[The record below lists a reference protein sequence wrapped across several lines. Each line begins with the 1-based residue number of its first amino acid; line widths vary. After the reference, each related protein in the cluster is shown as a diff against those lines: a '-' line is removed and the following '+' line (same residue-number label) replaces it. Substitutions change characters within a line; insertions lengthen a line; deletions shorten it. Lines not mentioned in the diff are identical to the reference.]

1 MRQKLG
7 WQRHLHHHSKRR
19 LLMATKKAAKPEKPT
34 KPERDK
40 DAICQA
46 VLQGMRDGLSAFK
59 ACQEA
64 GVPQSTF
71 NRWVDAD
78 AKLAEDYAHARE
90 DLIER
95 MAQEV
100 LELADSDVPETGE
113 GKKDWQ
119 AIQKHKLQVD
129 TRKWLLSK
137 LAPKKYGDRLELA
150 GDKENP
156 LQVQTIDASKL
167 STDVLAQIIA
177 AKDHAADAS

>member
-1 MRQKLG
+1 
-7 WQRHLHHHSKRR
+7 
-19 LLMATKKAAKPEKPT
+19 MATKRTEKT
-34 KPERDK
+34 KTAKPERDK
-40 DAICQA
+40 DAISQS

-59 ACQEA
+59 ACQAA

-95 MAQEV
+95 MANEV
-100 LELADSDVPETGE
+100 LDLADSEVPETGD
-113 GKKDWQ
+113 GKRDWQ
-119 AIQKHKLQVD
+119 AIQQRKLQVD
-129 TRKWLLSK
+129 SRKWLLSK

-167 STDVLAQIIA
+167 PTDVLAQIIA
-177 AKDHAADAS
+177 AKDANAPD

>member
-1 MRQKLG
+1 MAK
-7 WQRHLHHHSKRR
+7 KR
-19 LLMATKKAAKPEKPT
+19 TEKT
-34 KPERDK
+34 AKPERDK
-40 DAICQA
+40 AAICQA

-59 ACQEA
+59 ACQAA

-95 MAQEV
+95 MANEV
-100 LELADSDVPETGE
+100 LELADSEVPETGD
-113 GKKDWQ
+113 GKRDWQ
-119 AIQKHKLQVD
+119 AIQQRKLQVD
-129 TRKWLLSK
+129 SRKWLLSK

-177 AKDHAADAS
+177 AKDENAPD

>member
-1 MRQKLG
+1 MTT
-7 WQRHLHHHSKRR
+7 KRTEK
-19 LLMATKKAAKPEKPT
+19 TKKTAKPA

-40 DAICQA
+40 DAICQS
-46 VLQGMRDGLSAFK
+46 VLQGMRDGMSAFK
-59 ACQEA
+59 ACQAA

-95 MAQEV
+95 MANEV
-100 LELADSDVPETGE
+100 LELADSDVPETGD
-113 GKKDWQ
+113 GKRDWQ
-119 AIQKHKLQVD
+119 AIQQRKLQVD
-129 TRKWLLSK
+129 SRKWLLSK
-137 LAPKKYGDRLELA
+137 LSPKKYGDRLELA

-177 AKDHAADAS
+177 AKDDVADRS

>member
-1 MRQKLG
+1 
-7 WQRHLHHHSKRR
+7 
-19 LLMATKKAAKPEKPT
+19 MATKRTEKT
-34 KPERDK
+34 AKPERDK
-40 DAICQA
+40 AAICQA

-59 ACQEA
+59 ACQAA

-95 MAQEV
+95 MANEV
-100 LELADSDVPETGE
+100 LDLADSEVPETGD
-113 GKKDWQ
+113 GKRDWQ
-119 AIQKHKLQVD
+119 AIQQRKLQVD
-129 TRKWLLSK
+129 SRKWLLSK

-167 STDVLAQIIA
+167 STDVLAQILA
-177 AKDHAADAS
+177 AKDANAPGAS

>member
-1 MRQKLG
+1 
-7 WQRHLHHHSKRR
+7 
-19 LLMATKKAAKPEKPT
+19 MATKKPKQAA

-40 DAICQA
+40 AAICQA

-59 ACQEA
+59 ACQAA

-78 AKLAEDYAHARE
+78 AKLAEQYAHARE

-95 MAQEV
+95 MANEV
-100 LELADSDVPETGE
+100 LELADSDVPETGD
-113 GKKDWQ
+113 GKRDWQ
-119 AIQKHKLQVD
+119 AIQQRKLQVD
-129 TRKWLLSK
+129 SRKWLLSK

-177 AKDHAADAS
+177 AKDANAPD

>member
-1 MRQKLG
+1 
-7 WQRHLHHHSKRR
+7 
-19 LLMATKKAAKPEKPT
+19 MATKRTEKT
-34 KPERDK
+34 KTAKPERDK

-46 VLQGMRDGLSAFK
+46 VLQGMRDGISAFK
-59 ACQEA
+59 ACQAA

-95 MAQEV
+95 MANEV
-100 LELADSDVPETGE
+100 LELADSQVPETGD
-113 GKKDWQ
+113 GKRDWQ
-119 AIQKHKLQVD
+119 AIQQRKLQVD
-129 TRKWLLSK
+129 SRKWLLSK

-177 AKDHAADAS
+177 AKDANAPD

>member
-1 MRQKLG
+1 
-7 WQRHLHHHSKRR
+7 
-19 LLMATKKAAKPEKPT
+19 MATKRTEKT
-34 KPERDK
+34 KTAKPERDK
-40 DAICQA
+40 DAICQS

-59 ACQEA
+59 SCQAA

-78 AKLAEDYAHARE
+78 AKLAEDYARARE

-95 MAQEV
+95 MANEV
-100 LELADSDVPETGE
+100 LELADSEVPETGD
-113 GKKDWQ
+113 GKRDWQ
-119 AIQKHKLQVD
+119 AIQQRKLQVD
-129 TRKWLLSK
+129 SRKWLLSK

-167 STDVLAQIIA
+167 PTDVLAQIIA
-177 AKDHAADAS
+177 AKDANASNAS

>member
-1 MRQKLG
+1 
-7 WQRHLHHHSKRR
+7 
-19 LLMATKKAAKPEKPT
+19 MATKRIEKT
-34 KPERDK
+34 KTAKPERDK
-40 DAICQA
+40 AAICQA

-59 ACQEA
+59 ACQAA

-95 MAQEV
+95 IANEV
-100 LELADSDVPETGE
+100 MELADSDVPVIGE

-177 AKDHAADAS
+177 AKDANDPDAS

>member
-1 MRQKLG
+1 
-7 WQRHLHHHSKRR
+7 
-19 LLMATKKAAKPEKPT
+19 MATKRTEKT
-34 KPERDK
+34 KTAKPERDK
-40 DAICQA
+40 DAICQS

-59 ACQEA
+59 ACQAA

-95 MAQEV
+95 MANDV
-100 LELADSDVPETGE
+100 LELADSEVPETGD
-113 GKKDWQ
+113 GKRDWQ
-119 AIQKHKLQVD
+119 AIQQRKLQVD
-129 TRKWLLSK
+129 SRKWLLSK

>member
-1 MRQKLG
+1 
-7 WQRHLHHHSKRR
+7 
-19 LLMATKKAAKPEKPT
+19 MATKRTEKPKKTAKPA

-40 DAICQA
+40 DAICQS

-59 ACQEA
+59 ACQSA

-78 AKLAEDYAHARE
+78 VKLAEDYAHARE

-95 MAQEV
+95 MANEV
-100 LELADSDVPETGE
+100 LELADSEVPETGD
-113 GKKDWQ
+113 GKRDWQ
-119 AIQKHKLQVD
+119 AIQQRKLQVD
-129 TRKWLLSK
+129 SRKWLLSK

-177 AKDHAADAS
+177 AKDDVTDRS

>member
-1 MRQKLG
+1 
-7 WQRHLHHHSKRR
+7 
-19 LLMATKKAAKPEKPT
+19 MATKKPKEPKPRVNPNK
-34 KPERDK
+34 DK
-40 DAICQA
+40 IIQS
-46 VLQGMRDGLSAFK
+46 VLQGMHDGLSAFK
-59 ACQEA
+59 ACQAA

-95 MAQEV
+95 MANEV
-100 LELADSDVPETGE
+100 LELADSEVPETGD
-113 GKKDWQ
+113 GKRDWQ
-119 AIQKHKLQVD
+119 AIQQRKLQVD
-129 TRKWLLSK
+129 SRKWLLSK

-167 STDVLAQIIA
+167 PTDVLAQIIA
-177 AKDHAADAS
+177 AKDANAPD

>member
-1 MRQKLG
+1 
-7 WQRHLHHHSKRR
+7 
-19 LLMATKKAAKPEKPT
+19 MATKRTEKT
-34 KPERDK
+34 KTAKPERDK
-40 DAICQA
+40 DAISQS
-46 VLQGMRDGLSAFK
+46 VIQGMRDGMSAFK
-59 ACQEA
+59 ACQAA

-95 MAQEV
+95 MANEV
-100 LELADSDVPETGE
+100 LELSDSEVPETGD
-113 GKKDWQ
+113 GKRDWQ
-119 AIQKHKLQVD
+119 AIQQRKLQVD
-129 TRKWLLSK
+129 SRKWLLSK

-167 STDVLAQIIA
+167 STDVLAQIMA
-177 AKDHAADAS
+177 AKDASDAS

>member
-1 MRQKLG
+1 
-7 WQRHLHHHSKRR
+7 
-19 LLMATKKAAKPEKPT
+19 MATKRTEKT
-34 KPERDK
+34 KTAKPERDK

-59 ACQEA
+59 ACQAA

-95 MAQEV
+95 MANEV
-100 LELADSDVPETGE
+100 LELADSEVPETGD
-113 GKKDWQ
+113 GKRDWQ
-119 AIQKHKLQVD
+119 AIQQRKLQVD
-129 TRKWLLSK
+129 SRKWLLSK

-177 AKDHAADAS
+177 AKDANSPD

>member
-1 MRQKLG
+1 
-7 WQRHLHHHSKRR
+7 
-19 LLMATKKAAKPEKPT
+19 MATKKAAKPEKPA

-59 ACQEA
+59 ACQAA

-71 NRWVDAD
+71 NLWVDSD
-78 AKLAEDYAHARE
+78 AKLAESYAHARE

-95 MAQEV
+95 IASEV
-100 LELADSDVPETGE
+100 MELSDSDVPETGD
-113 GKKDWQ
+113 GKRDWQ
-119 AIQKHKLQVD
+119 AIQQRKLQVD
-129 TRKWLLSK
+129 SRKWLLSK

-177 AKDHAADAS
+177 AKDANAPD

>member
-1 MRQKLG
+1 
-7 WQRHLHHHSKRR
+7 
-19 LLMATKKAAKPEKPT
+19 MATKRTEKT
-34 KPERDK
+34 KTAKPERDK

-59 ACQEA
+59 ACQAA

-95 MAQEV
+95 MANEV
-100 LELADSDVPETGE
+100 LELADSEVPETGD
-113 GKKDWQ
+113 GKRDWQ
-119 AIQKHKLQVD
+119 AIQQRKLQVD
-129 TRKWLLSK
+129 SRKWLLSK

-177 AKDHAADAS
+177 AKDANASE

>member
-1 MRQKLG
+1 
-7 WQRHLHHHSKRR
+7 
-19 LLMATKKAAKPEKPT
+19 MATKRTEKPKKIAKPA

-40 DAICQA
+40 DAICQT

-59 ACQEA
+59 ACQAA

-95 MAQEV
+95 MANEV
-100 LELADSDVPETGE
+100 LELADSDVPETGD
-113 GKKDWQ
+113 GKRDWQ
-119 AIQKHKLQVD
+119 AIQQRKLQVD
-129 TRKWLLSK
+129 SRKWLLSK

-167 STDVLAQIIA
+167 STDVLAQIMA
-177 AKDHAADAS
+177 AKDATDAS

>member
-1 MRQKLG
+1 
-7 WQRHLHHHSKRR
+7 
-19 LLMATKKAAKPEKPT
+19 MATKKATKPDKAT

-40 DAICQA
+40 DAICQS
-46 VLQGMRDGLSAFK
+46 VLQGMRNGLSAFK
-59 ACQEA
+59 SCQDA

-95 MAQEV
+95 MANEV
-100 LELADSDVPETGE
+100 LELADSEVPEAGD
-113 GKKDWQ
+113 GKRDWQ
-119 AIQKHKLQVD
+119 AIQQRKLQVD
-129 TRKWLLSK
+129 SRKWLLSK

-177 AKDHAADAS
+177 AKDKDEV

>member
-1 MRQKLG
+1 
-7 WQRHLHHHSKRR
+7 
-19 LLMATKKAAKPEKPT
+19 MATKKAAKPEKPT

-46 VLQGMRDGLSAFK
+46 VLKGMRDGLSAFK

-137 LAPKKYGDRLELA
+137 LLA
-150 GDKENP
+150 SVFGDKLALGGADDLP
-156 LQVQTIDASKL
+156 PIKTMPDSALMASIF
-167 STDVLAQIIA
+167 SRFSAGLAICTRIGRAFGYERTANQ
-177 AKDHAADAS
+177 DNHVR